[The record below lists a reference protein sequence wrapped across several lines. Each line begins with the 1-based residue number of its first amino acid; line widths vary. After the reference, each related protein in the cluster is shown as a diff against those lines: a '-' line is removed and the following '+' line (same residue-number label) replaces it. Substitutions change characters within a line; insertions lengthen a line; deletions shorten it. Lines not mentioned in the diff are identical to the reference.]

1 VILLCFIHKNP
12 LKINLLNIL
21 HITPSYKP
29 AYIYGGTTVSISRLC
44 EAQADLLKNL
54 NKKTNKV
61 TVYTTTANGKD
72 ELEIDSNKPILVDNV
87 EVWYFKRQTKDH
99 THFSIGLLKKL
110 FQTAQNFDAIHVHSW
125 WNTVVIFS
133 VLLCILKGVK
143 VIVAPRGML
152 GEYTLQSQKKSPK
165 SIFHKFIGKKLLKKS
180 YLHLTAQIEREEVN
194 YIKDNRV
201 FVLPNLL
208 SIPTNQNKITQENK
222 IIEDS
227 KTFKLVFM
235 SRIHHKKGIEILI
248 EAIAQFNN
256 QNDTNAKINL
266 QLDLI
271 GKSESI
277 EYENS
282 LKNLISKKNLED
294 KVNWIG
300 WLEGNQK
307 FEHLEKSDLFVLPS
321 FNENFANVVIEC
333 LSTGTPV
340 LVSDKVGL
348 ANYVKEKKLGW
359 VCKTNNIESLL
370 QTLKVAIND
379 KEKREEIQKTAP
391 QIIQNDFSSQKLAQ
405 KYIEIYEKI
414 KNTSQTI

>member
-1 VILLCFIHKNP
+1 M
-12 LKINLLNIL
+12 NIL

-44 EAQADLLKNL
+44 EAQAEFLNNL
-54 NKKTNKV
+54 NQKNNNSESKV
-61 TVYTTTANGKD
+61 TVYTTTANGKE
-72 ELEIDSNKPILVDNV
+72 ELNIHNNKPILVDGV

-125 WNTVVIFS
+125 WNTVALFS
-133 VLLCILKGVK
+133 VLICILKGVK

-152 GEYTLQSQKKSPK
+152 GEYTLKSQKKSPK
-165 SIFHKFIGKKLLKKS
+165 SIFHKFIGKKLLKKA

-194 YIKDNRV
+194 YIRDSHV

-208 SIPTNQNKITQENK
+208 SIPTNQLKIENQK
-222 IIEDS
+222 KETMTI
-227 KTFKLVFM
+227 FKLVFM
-235 SRIHHKKGIEILI
+235 SRIHHKKGLEILI
-248 EAIAQFNN
+248 EAISQFENN
-256 QNDTNAKINL
+256 HSKINL

-282 LKNLISKKNLED
+282 LRKLISQKYLEN

-321 FNENFANVVIEC
+321 FNENFANVIIEC

-340 LVSDKVGL
+340 LLSDKVGL
-348 ANYVKEKKLGW
+348 ADYVKEKDLGW
-359 VCKTNNIESLL
+359 VCKTNNVESLL
-370 QTLKVAIND
+370 QTLQMAIED
-379 KEKREEIQKTAP
+379 KIKREKIRKTAP
-391 QIIQNDFSSQKLAQ
+391 PIIQNDFSSQKLAQ
-405 KYIEIYEKI
+405 KYIEVYQKI
-414 KNTSQTI
+414 KDTSQTK

>member
-1 VILLCFIHKNP
+1 M
-12 LKINLLNIL
+12 NIL

-44 EAQADLLKNL
+44 EAQAHFINSQTIKN
-54 NKKTNKV
+54 NKSANKV
-61 TVYTTTANGKD
+61 TVYTTTANGNE
-72 ELEIDSNKPILVDNV
+72 ELDVESNKPILVDGV
-87 EVWYFKRQTKDH
+87 EVWYFERQTKDH
-99 THFSIGLLKKL
+99 THFSMALLKKL

-133 VLLCILKGVK
+133 VLICILKGVK

-165 SIFHKFIGKKLLKKS
+165 SIFHKFLGKKLLKKS
-180 YLHLTAQIEREEVN
+180 YLHLTAQIEREEVD

-208 SIPTNQNKITQENK
+208 SIPINQNKIEKTNTQDK
-222 IIEDS
+222 EDTN
-227 KTFKLVFM
+227 TFKLVFM
-235 SRIHHKKGIEILI
+235 SRIHHKKGLEILI
-248 EAIAQFNN
+248 EAISQLKKQNN
-256 QNDTNAKINL
+256 KNSKINL

-277 EYENS
+277 EYQNS
-282 LKNLISKKNLED
+282 LQKLIIQNNLEN
-294 KVNWIG
+294 KVKWIG

-348 ANYVKEKKLGW
+348 ADYVKEKELGW
-359 VCKTNNIESLL
+359 VCKTNSIDSLL
-370 QTLKVAIND
+370 QTLEIAVND
-379 KEKREEIQKTAP
+379 KIKREKIRQTAP

-405 KYIEIYEKI
+405 KYIEMYQKI
-414 KNTSQTI
+414 KDTNQTM

>member
-1 VILLCFIHKNP
+1 MFDKITNNSINKKN
-12 LKINLLNIL
+12 KELNIL

-29 AYIYGGTTVSISRLC
+29 AYIYGGTTVSVSRLC
-44 EAQADLLKNL
+44 EAQADYEN
-54 NKKTNKV
+54 TKV
-61 TVYTTTANGKD
+61 TVYTTTANGEA
-72 ELEIDSNKPILVDNV
+72 ELKVKENTPVLVENV

-99 THFSIGLLKKL
+99 THFSIGLLKKV
-110 FQTAQNFDAIHVHSW
+110 FQTAKNFDAVHVHSW

-133 VLLCILKGVK
+133 VLICILRGVR

-180 YLHLTAQIEREEVN
+180 FLHLTAQIEREEVN
-194 YIKDNRV
+194 YAEDDKV

-208 SIPTNQNKITQENK
+208 SLPKQTQEQKVTERTKNT
-222 IIEDS
+222 DV
-227 KTFKLVFM
+227 FKLVFM
-235 SRIHHKKGIEILI
+235 SRIHHKKGLEILF
-248 EAIAQFNN
+248 EAIRRFKEKHPKV
-256 QNDTNAKINL
+256 TL
-266 QLDLI
+266 ELDLI

-277 EYENS
+277 VYEES
-282 LKNLISKKNLED
+282 LKKLISEKELE
-294 KVNWIG
+294 KQICWVG

-348 ANYVKEKKLGW
+348 ASYVEEKDLGW
-359 VCKTNNIESLL
+359 VCKANSVESLL
-370 QTLKVAIND
+370 QTLEKAIDNSKKRDKIRTVAP
-379 KEKREEIQKTAP
+379 K
-391 QIIQNDFSSQKLAQ
+391 IIQDDFSSEKLAK
-405 KYIEIYEKI
+405 KYIEIYQKI
-414 KNTSQTI
+414 KNTGKTK

>member
-1 VILLCFIHKNP
+1 M
-12 LKINLLNIL
+12 NIL

-44 EAQADLLKNL
+44 EAQADFLKTP
-54 NKKTNKV
+54 NKNNDASTNKV
-61 TVYTTTANGKD
+61 TVYTTTANGSE
-72 ELEIDSNKPILVDNV
+72 ELDIESNKPLLVDGV
-87 EVWYFKRQTKDH
+87 EVWYFERQTKDH

-110 FQTAQNFDAIHVHSW
+110 FQTAQKFDAIHVHSW

-133 VLLCILKGVK
+133 VLICILKGVK

-165 SIFHKFIGKKLLKKS
+165 SIFHKFLGKKLLKKS

-208 SIPTNQNKITQENK
+208 SIPINQNKTEKTYTQNK
-222 IIEDS
+222 ED
-227 KTFKLVFM
+227 TNIFKLVFM
-235 SRIHHKKGIEILI
+235 SRIHHKKGLEILI
-248 EAIAQFNN
+248 EAISQLEK
-256 QNDTNAKINL
+256 QNTENSKINL

-277 EYENS
+277 EYQNS
-282 LKNLISKKNLED
+282 LQKLIIQNNLKN
-294 KVNWIG
+294 KVKWIG

-348 ANYVKEKKLGW
+348 ADYVKEKDLGW
-359 VCKTNNIESLL
+359 VCKTNSIDSLL
-370 QTLKVAIND
+370 QTLEIAIND
-379 KEKREEIQKTAP
+379 KIKREKIRQIAP

-405 KYIEIYEKI
+405 KYIEMYQKI
-414 KNTSQTI
+414 KDTNQTI

>member
-1 VILLCFIHKNP
+1 M
-12 LKINLLNIL
+12 NIL

-29 AYIYGGTTVSISRLC
+29 AYIYGGTTVSVSRLC
-44 EAQADLLKNL
+44 EAQADYEN
-54 NKKTNKV
+54 TKV
-61 TVYTTTANGKD
+61 TVYTTTANGEA
-72 ELEIDSNKPILVDNV
+72 ELKVKENTPVLVENV

-99 THFSIGLLKKL
+99 THFSIGLLKKV
-110 FQTAQNFDAIHVHSW
+110 FQTAKNFDAVHVHSW

-133 VLLCILKGVK
+133 VLICILRGVR

-180 YLHLTAQIEREEVN
+180 FLHLTAQIEREEVN
-194 YIKDNRV
+194 YAEDDKV

-208 SIPTNQNKITQENK
+208 SLPKQTQEQKVTERTKNT
-222 IIEDS
+222 DV
-227 KTFKLVFM
+227 FKLVFM
-235 SRIHHKKGIEILI
+235 SRIHHKKGLEILF
-248 EAIAQFNN
+248 EAIRRFKEKHPKV
-256 QNDTNAKINL
+256 TL
-266 QLDLI
+266 ELDLI

-277 EYENS
+277 VYEES
-282 LKNLISKKNLED
+282 LKKLISEKELE
-294 KVNWIG
+294 KQICWVG

-348 ANYVKEKKLGW
+348 ASYVEEKDLGW
-359 VCKTNNIESLL
+359 VCKANSVESLL
-370 QTLKVAIND
+370 QTLEKAIDNSKKRDKIRTVAP
-379 KEKREEIQKTAP
+379 K
-391 QIIQNDFSSQKLAQ
+391 IIQDDFSSEKLAK
-405 KYIEIYEKI
+405 KYIEIYQKI
-414 KNTSQTI
+414 KNTGKTK

>member
-1 VILLCFIHKNP
+1 M
-12 LKINLLNIL
+12 NIL

-44 EAQADLLKNL
+44 EAQADFLKKQ
-54 NKKTNKV
+54 NKSANQNNDKSINKV
-61 TVYTTTANGKD
+61 TVYTTTANGQE
-72 ELEIDSNKPILVDNV
+72 ELNIDSNKPLLVDGV
-87 EVWYFKRQTKDH
+87 EVWYFRRQTKDH

-110 FQTAQNFDAIHVHSW
+110 FQTAKNFDAIHVHSW

-133 VLLCILKGVK
+133 VLICILKGVK

-165 SIFHKFIGKKLLKKS
+165 SIFHKLIGKKLLKKS
-180 YLHLTAQIEREEVN
+180 FLHLTAQIERDEVD
-194 YIKDNRV
+194 YIKDNHV

-208 SIPTNQNKITQENK
+208 SLPKNQATQNKKE
-222 IIEDS
+222 IEKKGNS
-227 KTFKLVFM
+227 TIFKLVFM
-235 SRIHHKKGIEILI
+235 SRIHHKKGLEILI
-248 EAIAQFNN
+248 EAISQFQNN
-256 QNDTNAKINL
+256 HSKINL

-282 LKNLISKKNLED
+282 LRQLISQKKLEN

-348 ANYVKEKKLGW
+348 ADYVKEKDLGW
-359 VCKTNNIESLL
+359 ICKTNSVESLL
-370 QTLKVAIND
+370 QTLQMAIND
-379 KEKREEIQKTAP
+379 KIKREKIRQTAP

-405 KYIEIYEKI
+405 KYIEVYQKI
-414 KNTSQTI
+414 KDTNQTM

>member
-1 VILLCFIHKNP
+1 M
-12 LKINLLNIL
+12 NIL

-44 EAQADLLKNL
+44 EAQAEFLNNRNNKNDTS
-54 NKKTNKV
+54 TNKI
-61 TVYTTTANGKD
+61 TVYTTTANGKE
-72 ELEIDSNKPILVDNV
+72 ELDIDTDKPILVDGV
-87 EVWYFKRQTKDH
+87 EVWYFNRQTKDH
-99 THFSIGLLKKL
+99 THFSINLLKKT
-110 FQTAQNFDAIHVHSW
+110 FQTAEKFDAIHVHSW

-133 VLLCILKGVK
+133 ILICILKGVK
-143 VIVAPRGML
+143 VIIAPRGML
-152 GEYTLQSQKKSPK
+152 GEYTLQTQKKSPK
-165 SIFHKFIGKKLLKKS
+165 NIFHKFIGKKILKKA
-180 YLHLTAQIEREEVN
+180 YLHLTAQIERDEVS

-208 SIPTNQNKITQENK
+208 SLPINQKIEKQNRLKENLT
-222 IIEDS
+222 I
-227 KTFKLVFM
+227 FKLVFM
-235 SRIHHKKGIEILI
+235 SRIHHKKGLEILI
-248 EAIAQFNN
+248 EAISQF
-256 QNDTNAKINL
+256 QNDNMKINI

-277 EYENS
+277 DYENS
-282 LKNLISKKNLED
+282 LKKLISQKKLED

-307 FEHLEKSDLFVLPS
+307 FEHLENSDLFVLPS

-348 ANYVKEKKLGW
+348 ADYVKEKELGW
-359 VCKTNNIESLL
+359 VCKTNDVESLL
-370 QTLKVAIND
+370 KNLQTAIND
-379 KEKREEIQKTAP
+379 KIKRDKIRKTAS

-405 KYIEIYEKI
+405 KYIEIYQKI
-414 KNTSQTI
+414 KNTNQTV

>member
-1 VILLCFIHKNP
+1 M
-12 LKINLLNIL
+12 NIL

-44 EAQADLLKNL
+44 EAQADFISTL
-54 NKKTNKV
+54 NKTNDSSVNKV
-61 TVYTTTANGKD
+61 TVYTTTANGKE
-72 ELEIDSNKPILVDNV
+72 ELDIATNTSILVDNV
-87 EVWYFKRQTKDH
+87 EVWYFERQTKDH

-110 FQTAQNFDAIHVHSW
+110 FQTAKNFDAIHVHSW

-133 VLLCILKGVK
+133 VLICILKGAK

-152 GEYTLQSQKKSPK
+152 GEYTLQSQKNSPK

-208 SIPTNQNKITQENK
+208 SLPTNQNKIAQKKVVVENNRTK
-222 IIEDS
+222 EDS
-227 KTFKLVFM
+227 TTFKLVFM
-235 SRIHHKKGIEILI
+235 SRIHPKKGLEILI
-248 EAIAQFNN
+248 EAISLFCN
-256 QNDTNAKINL
+256 QNDNPKINL

-277 EYENS
+277 DYQNS
-282 LKNLISKKNLED
+282 LKQLISQKNIEE

-300 WLEGNQK
+300 WLEGNNK
-307 FEHLEKSDLFVLPS
+307 FEHLEKSDLFILPS

-348 ANYVKEKKLGW
+348 ADYVKEKNLGW
-359 VCKTNNIESLL
+359 VCKTNNVESLL
-370 QTLKVAIND
+370 KTLKTAIND
-379 KEKREEIQKTAP
+379 KIKREKIRQTAP
-391 QIIQNDFSSQKLAQ
+391 QIIEEDFSSQKLAQ
-405 KYIEIYEKI
+405 KYIEMYQKI
-414 KNTSQTI
+414 KKNNIIS

>member
-1 VILLCFIHKNP
+1 M
-12 LKINLLNIL
+12 NIL

-44 EAQADLLKNL
+44 EAQAEFLNNRNNKNDTS
-54 NKKTNKV
+54 TNKI
-61 TVYTTTANGKD
+61 TVYTTTANGKE
-72 ELEIDSNKPILVDNV
+72 ELDIDTDKPILVDGV
-87 EVWYFKRQTKDH
+87 EVWYFNRQTKDH
-99 THFSIGLLKKL
+99 THFSINLLKKT
-110 FQTAQNFDAIHVHSW
+110 FQTAEKFDAIHVHSW

-133 VLLCILKGVK
+133 ILICILKGVK
-143 VIVAPRGML
+143 VIIAPRGML
-152 GEYTLQSQKKSPK
+152 GEYTLQTQKKSPK
-165 SIFHKFIGKKLLKKS
+165 NIFHKFIGKKILKKA
-180 YLHLTAQIEREEVN
+180 YLHLTAQIERDEVS

-208 SIPTNQNKITQENK
+208 SLPINQKIEKQNRLKENLT
-222 IIEDS
+222 I
-227 KTFKLVFM
+227 FKLVFM
-235 SRIHHKKGIEILI
+235 SRIHHKKGLEILI
-248 EAIAQFNN
+248 EAISQF
-256 QNDTNAKINL
+256 QNDNMKINI

-277 EYENS
+277 DYENS
-282 LKNLISKKNLED
+282 LKKLISQKKLED

-307 FEHLEKSDLFVLPS
+307 FEHLENSDLFVLPS

-348 ANYVKEKKLGW
+348 ADYVKEKELGW
-359 VCKTNNIESLL
+359 VCKTNDVESLL
-370 QTLKVAIND
+370 KNLQTAIND
-379 KEKREEIQKTAP
+379 KIKRDKIRKTAS

-405 KYIEIYEKI
+405 KYIEIYQKI
-414 KNTSQTI
+414 KNTNQTI

>member
-1 VILLCFIHKNP
+1 M
-12 LKINLLNIL
+12 NIL

-44 EAQADLLKNL
+44 EAQADFL
-54 NKKTNKV
+54 NKQNKNTNQNNDNSINKV
-61 TVYTTTANGKD
+61 TVYTTTANGQE
-72 ELEIDSNKPILVDNV
+72 ELDIDSDKPILVDGV

-110 FQTAQNFDAIHVHSW
+110 FQTAKNFDAIHVHSW
-125 WNTVVIFS
+125 WNTVVVFS
-133 VLLCILKGVK
+133 VLICILKGVK

-165 SIFHKFIGKKLLKKS
+165 SIFHKRIGKKLLKKS
-180 YLHLTAQIEREEVN
+180 FLHLTAQIERDEVD
-194 YIKDNRV
+194 YIKDNHV

-208 SIPTNQNKITQENK
+208 SLPTNQANQNKIEIKKKQES
-222 IIEDS
+222 D
-227 KTFKLVFM
+227 TFKLVFM
-235 SRIHHKKGIEILI
+235 SRIHHKKGLEILF
-248 EAIAQFNN
+248 EAISQFENN
-256 QNDTNAKINL
+256 YTTIESTKINL

-277 EYENS
+277 EYQNS
-282 LKNLISKKNLED
+282 LKQLIYQKKLDD
-294 KVNWIG
+294 KIKWIG

-307 FEHLEKSDLFVLPS
+307 FEHLENADLFVLPS

-340 LVSDKVGL
+340 VVSDKVGL
-348 ANYVKEKKLGW
+348 ADYVREKDLGW
-359 VCKTNNIESLL
+359 VCKTNSVESLL
-370 QTLKVAIND
+370 QNLQIAIHD
-379 KEKREEIQKTAP
+379 KIKREKIRQRAP

-405 KYIEIYEKI
+405 KYIEVYQKI
-414 KNTSQTI
+414 KDTSQTM